1 MGAQDM
7 EEKMKLIWTHLLNPT
22 ELLGNIVVEHDYAE
36 CIGFSI
42 QALVLFKKLY
52 PRHRETDKEFHC
64 QCSSWY
70 GSWGVCY
77 IYGTWFALRG
87 LAAVGKTYTN
97 CAAIR
102 KAVKFLLSTQK
113 KDGGWGESYLSCP
126 KQMAHSNE
134 NESS

>member
-1 MGAQDM
+1 M
-7 EEKMKLIWTHLLNPT
+7 
-22 ELLGNIVVEHDYAE
+22 VEHDYAE
-36 CIGFSI
+36 CTGFSI

-102 KAVKFLLSTQK
+102 KAVKILLSTQK
-113 KDGGWGESYLSCP
+113 QDGGWGESYLSFP
-126 KQMAHSNE
+126 KQVCN
-134 NESS
+134 